1 MPKLYDELRILISA
15 LDRDK
20 IEYALC
26 GGIAMAIHGR
36 PRSTVDID
44 ILIKPD
50 SLSEITRIAERLGYT
65 IRGLDM
71 SFGKD
76 VIEIRRV
83 SKIDPVNR
91 FVLTLDMILVT
102 DATRDVWETR
112 VRANLEGGKLY
123 VVSKEGLIA
132 LKKMSGRPQ
141 DIADIS
147 ALMEESDVDG

>member
-1 MPKLYDELRILISA
+1 MPKLYDELRKLISA
-15 LDRDK
+15 LDRGK

-36 PRSTVDID
+36 PRATVDID
-44 ILIKPD
+44 ILIAPE
-50 SLSEITRIAERLGYT
+50 SLPQMLRIAEKLGYA

-83 SKIDPVNR
+83 SKIDRATR

-102 DATRDVWETR
+102 DAIRDVWETR
-112 VRANLEGGKLY
+112 VRANLEGGKLS

-132 LKKMSGRPQ
+132 LKKISGRPQ

-147 ALMEESDVDG
+147 ALSEDSDAAS